1 MPIRVGTRFA
11 AYEVTSSL
19 GAGGMGEVYRA
30 RDTNLKRDVALKTL
44 PPAVANDAD
53 RLARFQREAE
63 VLASLNHPNIAQI
76 YGLERSEGTT
86 ALAMELIEGTT
97 LDERISQ
104 GRIPVEEARRIGTQ
118 IADALEA
125 AHERG
130 IVHRD
135 LKPSNIK
142 LRPDG
147 IVKVLDFGIAK
158 ALDPRATT
166 GPGPAALTT
175 PAMTEAGFVLGT
187 AAYMSPEQA
196 RGKAVDRR
204 TDIWAFGC
212 VLYEMLTGKPAFLG
226 EDVTTTLAM
235 VLQGSADLSALPPEV
250 SASAR
255 RTLELCFEKDAR
267 KRIADMHDVRLA
279 LEGAFDVAAA
289 STRSSDALVTRGSRR
304 AWIAAFTVAV
314 LAALGLAI
322 PALRHLHET
331 PRTETRLDIVTPP
344 TADPTSFAL
353 SPDGRQIVFV
363 ASGPSGAQLWLRSLA
378 TPTVKPLAGT
388 EGALSPFWSPNG
400 RSIGFFADGSLKR
413 LDLDAGAPQTLASA
427 DNGSGGTWNA
437 DGVIIFAP
445 ALTNQLMRIS
455 AAGGAATPVLPL
467 GPRQSGHMGPHFL
480 PDGFRFLFSAIGGP
494 DDNGI
499 YIGALDGS
507 VSPRLTGA
515 DGDAVFLP
523 TGWLL
528 WVRTGALVAQRLDP
542 ARLALTGGLL
552 TLADGV
558 QTDFRRRSGVSAADN
573 GLVAYRTGGGSRRQ
587 LTWFDRSG
595 SVQGTLGDAD
605 GPGLAYPSLTR
616 DGRAVV
622 VRNAQSNYDLWLLDG
637 SHRTRITFD
646 PARDDYPRVS
656 PDGTLVAFRSNRSGP
671 GDLYTKLLG
680 RTEPEELLLRSDE
693 LKTPMSWSPDGRFL
707 MYTIINTKTNGDLWV
722 LPMQGDRTPY
732 VFLQT
737 PFRESYCVF
746 SPDGRWVAYN
756 SNESGRAEVYV
767 RPFFEPGQRDAATAG
782 DQWQISTDGG
792 AFAAWKPDGQELYY
806 LDPSGAMM
814 GAAISVT
821 GNKLVS
827 GAPQMLFRT
836 HIARGGREQQQGRQY
851 DVAADGRFLINT
863 ELDDDASTPITLIAN
878 WNPDKK
884 E

>member
-1 MPIRVGTRFA
+1 MPIRVGTRFGE
-11 AYEVTSSL
+11 YEVSSSL
-19 GAGGMGEVYRA
+19 GSGGMGEVYRA

-63 VLASLNHPNIAQI
+63 VLASLNHPNIAHI

-86 ALAMELIEGTT
+86 ALAMELIEGAT

-104 GRIPVEEARRIGTQ
+104 GRIPVEEALRIANQ

-158 ALDPRATT
+158 ALDTRGTT

-235 VLQGSADLSALPPEV
+235 VLQGSADLSALPRDV
-250 SASAR
+250 SASVR

-279 LEGAFDVAAA
+279 LAGAFEVAASA
-289 STRSSDALVTRGSRR
+289 TRSSDAPGGRR
-304 AWIAAFTVAV
+304 AWIAALAVAI
-314 LAALGLAI
+314 LAAVALAI
-322 PALRHLHET
+322 PALRHLRET
-331 PRTETRLDIVTPP
+331 PPPETRVEIVTAA
-344 TADPTSFAL
+344 TTDPTSFAL

-363 ASGPSGAQLWLRSLA
+363 ASGPNGPQLWLRSLA
-378 TPTVKPLAGT
+378 TATPQPMRGT
-388 EGALSPFWSPNG
+388 EGAMYPFWSPNS
-400 RSIGFFADGSLKR
+400 RAIGFFAEGSLKR
-413 LDLDAGAPQTLASA
+413 LDLGGGAPQVLASA
-427 DNGSGGTWNA
+427 DNGSGGTWNR
-437 DGVIIFAP
+437 DDVIVFAP
-445 ALTNQLMRIS
+445 SLTSGLMRIS

-480 PDGFRFLFSAIGGP
+480 PDGFRFLFYALGGP
-494 DDNGI
+494 EDIGI

-507 VSPRLTGA
+507 VSTRLTPA
-515 DGDAVFLP
+515 DGDAIFLP

-528 WVRTGALVAQRLDP
+528 WVRESALVAQRLDLT
-542 ARLALTGGLL
+542 RLALTGGRL

-558 QTDFRRRSGVSAADN
+558 LTDWRRRNGVSVTDT
-573 GLVAYRTGGGSRRQ
+573 GLVAYRTGGGSRQQ
-587 LTWFDRSG
+587 LTWLDRSG
-595 SVQGTLGDAD
+595 SVQGALGDAD
-605 GPGLAYPSLTR
+605 AGLTYPRLTP
-616 DGRAVV
+616 DGRALV
-622 VRNAQSNYDLWLLDG
+622 VRQVQGNYDLWLLDG
-637 SHRTRITFD
+637 SRRTRLTFD
-646 PARDDYPRVS
+646 PARDDYPLIS
-656 PDGTLVAFRSNRSGP
+656 PDGTVVAFRSNRSGP
-671 GDLYTKLLG
+671 GDLYTKLLD
-680 RTEPEELLLRSDE
+680 RTDPEELLLASDE
-693 LKTPMSWSPDGRFL
+693 LKTPMSWSPDGHFL
-707 MYTIINTKTNGDLWV
+707 LYSNFNAKTQADLWV
-722 LPMQGDRTPY
+722 LPMQADRTPY

-737 PFRESYCVF
+737 PFRETYAVF

-756 SNESGRAEVYV
+756 SNESGRPEVYV
-767 RPFFEPGQRDAATAG
+767 RPFFEPGHRDARAASEER
-782 DQWQISTDGG
+782 QISTDGG
-792 AFAAWKPDGQELYY
+792 AFAAWNPDGQELYW
-806 LDPSGAMM
+806 LNPSGAIM
-814 GAAISVT
+814 AASITVT
-821 GNKLVS
+821 GNKLAS
-827 GAPQMLFRT
+827 GTPQMLFRT
-836 HIARGGREQQQGRQY
+836 RVTRGGREQQQGRQY
-851 DVAADGRFLINT
+851 DVDAYGRFLINT
-863 ELDDDASTPITLIAN
+863 DLDEDAATPITLILN
-878 WNPDKK
+878 WSPGTK
-884 E
+884 EKE

>member
-1 MPIRVGTRFA
+1 
-11 AYEVTSSL
+11 
-19 GAGGMGEVYRA
+19 MGEVYRA

-63 VLASLNHPNIAQI
+63 VLASLNHPNIAHI

-86 ALAMELIEGTT
+86 ALAMELIEGAT

-104 GRIPVEEARRIGTQ
+104 GRIPVDDVRHIAAQ

-142 LRPDG
+142 LRSDG

-158 ALDPRATT
+158 ALDPRAAT

-175 PAMTEAGFVLGT
+175 PAMTEAGFMLGT

-212 VLYEMLTGKPAFLG
+212 LLYEMLTGKPAFLG
-226 EDVTTTLAM
+226 EDVTSTLAL
-235 VLQGSADLSALPPEV
+235 VLQGGADLSALPPDV
-250 SASAR
+250 PASAR
-255 RTLELCFEKDAR
+255 RTLELCFEKDPR

-279 LEGAFDVAAA
+279 LEGAFEVAVSSSGSSGAVTSGAVRALSAA
-289 STRSSDALVTRGSRR
+289 L
-304 AWIAAFTVAV
+304 TVAV

-322 PALRHLHET
+322 PALRHLRET
-331 PRTETRLDIVTPP
+331 PPPEMRLEIVTPA
-344 TADPTSFAL
+344 TTEPTSFAL

-363 ASGPSGAQLWLRSLA
+363 ASGPNGPQLWLQPLA
-378 TPTVKPLAGT
+378 TATPQLLKGT
-388 EGALSPFWSPNG
+388 EGAMSPFWSPNS
-400 RSIGFFADGSLKR
+400 RAIGFFAEGSLKR
-413 LDLDAGAPQTLASA
+413 LDLGGGAPQVLASA
-427 DNGSGGTWNA
+427 DNGSGGTWNR
-437 DGVIIFAP
+437 DDVIVFAP
-445 ALTNQLMRIS
+445 TLTSQLMRIS
-455 AAGGAATPVLPL
+455 AAGGAETPVLTL

-480 PDGFRFLFSAIGGP
+480 PDGFRFLFFALGGP
-494 DDNGI
+494 EDMGI

-507 VSPRLTGA
+507 VSTRLTAA
-515 DGDAVFLP
+515 DGEALFLP

-528 WVRTGALVAQRLDP
+528 WVRAGALVAQRLDL
-542 ARLALTGGLL
+542 ARLALTGDRL

-558 QTDFRRRSGVSAADN
+558 QPDWRRRNGVSVTDT
-573 GLVAYRTGGGSRRQ
+573 GLVAYRAGGGSRQQ

-605 GPGLAYPSLTR
+605 GAGRLFPRLTL

-622 VRNAQSNYDLWLLDG
+622 VRQAQGNFDLWLLDG
-637 SHRTRITFD
+637 NRRARITSD
-646 PARDDYPRVS
+646 LARDDYPVVS
-656 PDGTLVAFRSNRSGP
+656 PDGTVVVFRSNRSGP
-671 GDLYTKLLG
+671 GDLYTKLLD
-680 RTEPEELLLRSDE
+680 RTDPEELLWPSDE
-693 LKTPMSWSPDGRFL
+693 LKTPLSWSPDGHFL
-707 MYTIINTKTNGDLWV
+707 MYASIKAETQSDLWV
-722 LPMQGDRTPY
+722 LPMDGDRTPY

-737 PFRESYCVF
+737 PHRETYAAF
-746 SPDGRWVAYN
+746 SPDGKWVAYN

-767 RPFFEPGQRDAATAG
+767 RAFFERGQRDARTAG
-782 DQWQISTDGG
+782 EERQISTDGG
-792 AFAAWKPDGQELYY
+792 AFPAWNPEGHELYW

-814 GAAISVT
+814 AASITVT
-821 GNKLVS
+821 GKKLAS
-827 GAPQMLFRT
+827 GTPQMLFRT
-836 HIARGGREQQQGRQY
+836 RIARGGRDQQQGRQY
-851 DVAADGRFLINT
+851 DVAAGGRFLINT
-863 ELDDDASTPITLIAN
+863 ELDEDAATPITLILN
-878 WNPDKK
+878 WSPDTK
-884 E
+884 EKE